1 MCVFCFATSRTFA
14 AVSSLAKLKQS
25 KTILIYSLSTPT
37 FRDCCSASD
46 PFKLTFSQDLP
57 LQISSSSS
65 SSSLLLLV
73 LKSVGSSGS
82 SLVRSCSSST
92 SGLTLRSAELQGF
105 HCDDPLGDATNSSE
119 GQAGWFA
126 EACVA
131 DSSLRLR
138 AFLLITTSVTSLGLC
153 RGLRSSWFC
162 LTRTLARG
170 GIGLGGGSLRLRGTV
185 ATQKSP
191 TWSCL
196 QSSINLTNIFLSQRC
211 QRKRTNN
218 CKQWTFSGKNM
229 PKRKKYG
236 IYGIICYLNLVSG
249 GLTEA
254 QPWLTTKKGNSWEQS
269 KSGMIWPKTN
279 VLRMCKLWNDK
290 IKRASKISEGS
301 IDDRPARK
309 RFWTQRAGHRP
320 RTQYW
325 PCLLPAIIE
334 LLKRYWQILT
344 NIDNIDPAGCLQP
357 RTIYKPWRI
366 STNIDKYFSCNQ
378 NIDMFQ
384 MKL

>member
-1 MCVFCFATSRTFA
+1 MCVFFCFATSRTFA

-57 LQISSSSS
+57 LQISPSSS

-119 GQAGWFA
+119 GQAGRFA

-138 AFLLITTSVTSLGLC
+138 AFLLTTSVTSLGLR

-170 GIGLGGGSLRLRGTV
+170 GIGLGGGSLWLRGTV

-196 QSSINLTNIFLSQRC
+196 QSSINLTNIVLSQRC

-218 CKQWTFSGKNM
+218 CKQWTFSGKKYAKAKKIWNM
-229 PKRKKYG
+229 
-236 IYGIICYLNLVSG
+236 
-249 GLTEA
+249 
-254 QPWLTTKKGNSWEQS
+254 W
-269 KSGMIWPKTN
+269 
-279 VLRMCKLWNDK
+279 
-290 IKRASKISEGS
+290 
-301 IDDRPARK
+301 
-309 RFWTQRAGHRP
+309 HH
-320 RTQYW
+320 
-325 PCLLPAIIE
+325 LLP
-334 LLKRYWQILT
+334 
-344 NIDNIDPAGCLQP
+344 
-357 RTIYKPWRI
+357 
-366 STNIDKYFSCNQ
+366 
-378 NIDMFQ
+378 
-384 MKL
+384 